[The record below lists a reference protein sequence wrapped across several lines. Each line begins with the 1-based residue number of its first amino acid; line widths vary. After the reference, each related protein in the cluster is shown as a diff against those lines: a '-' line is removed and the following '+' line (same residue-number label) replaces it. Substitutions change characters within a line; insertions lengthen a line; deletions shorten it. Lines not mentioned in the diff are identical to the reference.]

1 MGTVP
6 EASGGE
12 QAPIVATQAA
22 PVAGPAAPATP
33 TSGLLVVDKPRG
45 VTSHDIV
52 AAARGALHM
61 KKVGHAGTL
70 DPMATGVLVVG
81 FGNATRLLN
90 HIVEHDKTYEATI
103 RLGQSTTTD
112 DADGELLSATSPE
125 RWQELLA
132 LPVAGGPQSAGENGP
147 VNAAKGSAVAAAKVA
162 DDGSAYHP
170 HQEAF
175 LPDGQQLWR
184 DRIDD
189 IIALQLT
196 GSIEQVPNTFSA
208 IKINGQ
214 RAYDLARDGKDVQLK
229 ARRITV
235 SAFGVL
241 DVRFGYAPTR
251 QLGLPLV
258 SAADGRATT
267 ERDDAEATPVIDVD
281 VRVSCSAGTY
291 IRALGRD
298 LGAALGVGGHLIR
311 LRRTRVGGFDV
322 SSPNV
327 ITAHVETREYTDRN
341 GNHQSRN
348 RAVLDVIGDELAGK
362 ALRMPREAPC
372 RCSPSPIRTP
382 STCGTAGVS
391 PMTSTVRPPRICR
404 RAGKWWRSSSAP
416 SVARPSRPP
425 YSARNASLCARRVT
439 LCVHAHS
446 DAMPEILIFQRF
458 CGMRHAVRPRTQ

>member
-12 QAPIVATQAA
+12 QAPIVA
-22 PVAGPAAPATP
+22 GSAAPATP

-147 VNAAKGSAVAAAKVA
+147 VNAAKGSVVAAAKVA

-281 VRVSCSAGTY
+281 VRVSCSAGT
-291 IRALGRD
+291 
-298 LGAALGVGGHLIR
+298 
-311 LRRTRVGGFDV
+311 
-322 SSPNV
+322 
-327 ITAHVETREYTDRN
+327 
-341 GNHQSRN
+341 
-348 RAVLDVIGDELAGK
+348 
-362 ALRMPREAPC
+362 
-372 RCSPSPIRTP
+372 
-382 STCGTAGVS
+382 
-391 PMTSTVRPPRICR
+391 
-404 RAGKWWRSSSAP
+404 
-416 SVARPSRPP
+416 
-425 YSARNASLCARRVT
+425 
-439 LCVHAHS
+439 
-446 DAMPEILIFQRF
+446 
-458 CGMRHAVRPRTQ
+458 

>member
-12 QAPIVATQAA
+12 QAPIAAAEAA
-22 PVAGPAAPATP
+22 PVAGSAAPVTP

-132 LPVAGGPQSAGENGP
+132 LPVAGGPQS
-147 VNAAKGSAVAAAKVA
+147 

-175 LPDGQQLWR
+175 SPDCQQLWR

-258 SAADGRATT
+258 SAADGLATT

-348 RAVLDVIGDELAGK
+348 RAVLDVIGRARHHAAARHHRSG
-362 ALRMPREAPC
+362 
-372 RCSPSPIRTP
+372 
-382 STCGTAGVS
+382 
-391 PMTSTVRPPRICR
+391 R
-404 RAGKWWRSSSAP
+404 RQP
-416 SVARPSRPP
+416 
-425 YSARNASLCARRVT
+425 
-439 LCVHAHS
+439 
-446 DAMPEILIFQRF
+446 
-458 CGMRHAVRPRTQ
+458 AVRPAYPL